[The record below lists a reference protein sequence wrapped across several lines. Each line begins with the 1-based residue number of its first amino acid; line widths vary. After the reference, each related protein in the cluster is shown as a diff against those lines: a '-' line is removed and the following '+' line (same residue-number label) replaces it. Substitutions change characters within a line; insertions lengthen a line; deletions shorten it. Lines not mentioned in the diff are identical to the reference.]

1 MTTKNKTKNTTM
13 KNNTINWTKTSCD
26 NLDEVATKLGVDL
39 RGYPMHT
46 AATKDVTELYD
57 ALLNKYGMESNVL
70 YLVQVDAVPT
80 IDNDCYW
87 ELAVSPK
94 FAELE
99 AIA

>member
-13 KNNTINWTKTSCD
+13 KNNTINWTKTTCD
-26 NLDEVATKLGVDL
+26 NLDEVAKNLGV
-39 RGYPMHT
+39 
-46 AATKDVTELYD
+46 ELYD
-57 ALLNKYGMESNVL
+57 ALLNKYGRDSNVL

>member
-13 KNNTINWTKTSCD
+13 KNNTINWTKTTCD
-26 NLDEVATKLGVDL
+26 NLDEVAKNLGV
-39 RGYPMHT
+39 
-46 AATKDVTELYD
+46 ELYD
-57 ALLNKYGMESNVL
+57 ALLNKYGMDSNVL

>member
-1 MTTKNKTKNTTM
+1 M
-13 KNNTINWTKTSCD
+13 KNNKTNWTKTTCD
-26 NLDEVATKLGVDL
+26 NLDEVAKKLGVDL
-39 RGYPMHT
+39 SGYPTHT
-46 AATKDVTELYD
+46 AESKDVNELYD

-87 ELAVSPK
+87 ELYVSPK
-94 FAELE
+94 FAELK